1 MSHDKNDPKQI
12 ESEFVSKASDEL
24 EESVAEEPST
34 EDPSPE
40 EAAAAIEKL
49 TVQQDSEAE

>member
-1 MSHDKNDPKQI
+1 MSHEKHDPKQI

-24 EESVAEEPST
+24 EESVAEELST